1 MSNVRMERAQA
12 ETALDQMLSDYR
24 KTLPFSTRL
33 PIFGSD
39 PLRDAVNASPDLK
52 DKLIRSVQA
61 GYLVGFKNEAAEPGA
76 YASHSVVEHKITV
89 PQTSLDN
96 KNELIFV
103 LGHENQHAL
112 NLKGVNFR
120 EGLKRE
126 IEGIAAGPQPHDY
139 TATVKKLVDHTI
151 QDEARAHIGGFNAVV
166 SALKAEGTQPT
177 PKNLYQFNPGR
188 MRDFIE
194 IHGAHPNCEYQMK
207 PGLTLNNHG
216 FLPGTPEN
224 VEAMK
229 GYYPEKMP
237 GTFGTNGLL
246 NYRHQAVMDG
256 VTMVHGIESVALT
269 EATGTK
275 IQEWEDAQEA
285 QFKSAL
291 AAASAAQSNG
301 GGLVG
306 VDMSNFQDPDPVKIV
321 KDANLETRNYKIDF
335 GQLGVH
341 PALLDVSKLGQD
353 GNITVTNPVINR
365 QPLPDIVVQSH
376 TGLELLRQE
385 AEARQ
390 AALARAQQPQRP
402 APTDSPDEAQSKLY
416 LQAIGGMRGISVS
429 PELSRGQMLNVA
441 ASLALESHKE
451 GLTSIDKVVLGDK
464 GNLFAVQGD
473 GVSSLR
479 AHVNIA
485 EAKQQPSEDNLV
497 KLHASLMQQQ
507 QEFKAA
513 TVEHQQSSKIVH

>member
-1 MSNVRMERAQA
+1 MSNVRMEKAQA
-12 ETALDQMLSDYR
+12 EAALDQMLSDYR
-24 KTLPFSTRL
+24 KTLPFTTRL

-39 PLRDAVNASPDLK
+39 PLRDAINASPELK
-52 DKLIRSVQA
+52 DKLVQSVQA
-61 GYLVGFKNEAAEPGA
+61 GYLTGFKNEAAEPGA
-76 YASHSVVEHKITV
+76 FASHSVVEHKITV

-103 LGHENQHAL
+103 LGHENAHAL

-120 EGLKRE
+120 EGLKQE
-126 IEGIAAGPQPHDY
+126 IQGIATGPQPHDY
-139 TATVKKLVDHTI
+139 TATIKKLVDHTI
-151 QDEARAHIGGFNAVV
+151 QDEAQAHIGGFNAAV
-166 SALKAEGTQPT
+166 SALALDGKQPT
-177 PKNLYQFNPGR
+177 PKNLYQFSPGR

-194 IHGAHPNCEYQMK
+194 VHGAHPNCEYQMK
-207 PGLTLNNHG
+207 PGLTVNNHG
-216 FLPGTPEN
+216 FLPRTPEN
-224 VEAMK
+224 IEAMK

-256 VTMVHGIESVALT
+256 VTMVHNIERVVLT
-269 EATGTK
+269 EATGVK
-275 IQEWEDAQEA
+275 VQEWEDAQEA
-285 QFKSAL
+285 QFKSAM

-306 VDMSNFQDPDPVKIV
+306 VDMSNFQEADPAQIV
-321 KDANLETRNYKIDF
+321 RNANLERSEYKIDF

-353 GNITVTNPVINR
+353 GKVTVTNPVTNP
-365 QPLPDIVVQSH
+365 QALPDIVVQRH
-376 TGLELLRQE
+376 TGLEQLKQE

-390 AALARAQQPQRP
+390 AALAQPPQPQRP

-416 LQAIGGMRGISVS
+416 LQAVGGMRGISVT

-441 ASLALESHKE
+441 ASLALEAHKE
-451 GLTSIDKVVLGDK
+451 GLTSIDKVMSGEK

-473 GVSSLR
+473 GVTSLR
-479 AHVNIA
+479 AHVNVA
-485 EAKQQPSEDNLV
+485 EAKQQPSEDTLV
-497 KLHASLMQQQ
+497 KLHASLTQQQ

-513 TVEHQQSSKIVH
+513 TVDHQQSPRIVQ

>member
-497 KLHASLMQQQ
+497 KLHASLTQQQ

-513 TVEHQQSSKIVH
+513 SVEHQQSSKIVH